1 MPIINEKKNIIEAE
15 SYNLEFSKDGLF
27 VFVKNKSDEGL
38 AQLFLFSSI
47 HSSSGM
53 DDTTQMDD
61 WEFEKSEDD
70 IIASCS
76 VSSSIWTQKK
86 YWLRCRPDRF
96 YYGIEIE
103 GKGLIS
109 DAVYFGGYCSGVE
122 RWGSG
127 YFISG
132 QNFKQG
138 WTPEPNT
145 RERIYFSPDGSE
157 SIDLNGVPIPCLLY
171 TSPSPRDRG

>member
-1 MPIINEKKNIIEAE
+1 
-15 SYNLEFSKDGLF
+15 
-27 VFVKNKSDEGL
+27 
-38 AQLFLFSSI
+38 
-47 HSSSGM
+47 M
-53 DDTTQMDD
+53 DDTTQIGA
-61 WEFEKSEDD
+61 WEYEKSEDD

-86 YWLRCRPDRF
+86 YWLRCLPDRF

-127 YFISG
+127 
-132 QNFKQG
+132 
-138 WTPEPNT
+138 
-145 RERIYFSPDGSE
+145 
-157 SIDLNGVPIPCLLY
+157 
-171 TSPSPRDRG
+171 